1 MRKIHKGAMCAIAA
15 LVATFI
21 VIMLVGVYYP
31 SQRQGP
37 PLPQDGA
44 AGPQPPAREEQ
55 TEEPL
60 TTPDAWD
67 EAITELVEDGRV
79 PTNSGFPPEVLLST
93 IVSGP
98 VPGWRPVAKRN
109 TSPET
114 AAEIEQ
120 IINDAIISLG
130 YDKVESLKLTRVETG
145 DSASGW
151 RVRTSHESYVNP
163 DLVIRDRVS
172 MLGDN
177 FENRVIEEVRE
188 GLVTQ
193 KIWWESPDS
202 SPEVETF
209 ETPWENHV
217 NHPLML
223 HHELNPLT
231 YEAFEVKELSDEE
244 AVAVGAKDAA
254 GHRIAILKPPRLLLV
269 SGDTLGFETWLDLDT
284 GRVLSNTVYV
294 NGRPS
299 HDKRNF
305 VYKEI
310 SEGVFYPVSYTL
322 TFGRGST
329 NPTISEVEVVDIE
342 VNVPMDQEPPAE

>member
-15 LVATFI
+15 LVAAFI
-21 VIMLVGVYYP
+21 VIMLVRVYYP
-31 SQRQGP
+31 SQRQEP
-37 PLPQDGA
+37 RLPQDIA

-60 TTPDAWD
+60 TTQDAF
-67 EAITELVEDGRV
+67 EEEITELLEDARV
-79 PTNSGFPPEVLLST
+79 PANSGFPPEVLLST
-93 IVSGP
+93 TVSGP

-114 AAEIEQ
+114 AAEIER

-130 YDKVESLKLTRVETG
+130 YDKVKSLKLTRVETG
-145 DSASGW
+145 DLVSGG

-163 DLVIRDRVS
+163 DLVIRDRVT

-177 FENRVIEEVRE
+177 FESRVIEEVRE

-209 ETPWENHV
+209 ENPWENHV

-231 YEAFEVKELSDEE
+231 YEALEVKRLSDEE

-284 GRVLSNTVYV
+284 GRVLSNTIYV
-294 NGRPS
+294 NGKPS
-299 HDKRNF
+299 LEKRNF

-310 SEGVFYPVSYTL
+310 SEGVFYPVAYTQ
-322 TFGRGST
+322 TFSPGST
-329 NPTISEVEVVDIE
+329 SQTVSEVEVVDIE
-342 VNVPMDQEPPAE
+342 VNIPIDQEPPAE